1 MATQGEAHGLLI
13 AVTHGGGAGWV
24 VGKDHATVDG
34 VIRHII
40 YFCID
45 LIIVVARPVNKNKV
59 DLFESIDTIGFYKLG
74 RIFE

>member
-1 MATQGEAHGLLI
+1 M
-13 AVTHGGGAGWV
+13 THGGGAGWV

-34 VIRHII
+34 VICHIV

-45 LIIVVARPVNKNKV
+45 LIIMVARPVNENKV
-59 DLFESIDTIGFYKLG
+59 DYFESIATVGSYKLG